1 MTDRNLIL
9 KLLGPLHE
17 RQISIQT
24 PSQTYPWDKDGKRR
38 VLFRILSRREKEDL
52 FGLIDRDFGPSN
64 PNPNSK
70 ECEGEDCLPCNQM
83 KCNERLRQAGIL
95 RTQSCDLISDFL
107 SDPEFFLRGF
117 GLRHQRPKDCV
128 LKAIL
133 RARDAAR
140 QVGQVRHFT
149 FRHAPETRPGF
160 DQLDLAVFRETNT
173 STIDQQS
180 LWNHLCAET
189 RDLAPLQPPWDE
201 WRDQISQNRFPYF
214 NDHDFAAMLRTIL
227 GEDDDILGHELP
239 ENVVTKISRSIHD
252 AEAQFREFLCTELV
266 RQLQNADPDLP
277 QPVLELRN
285 RVIALIP
292 ESSK

>member
-1 MTDRNLIL
+1 MTDRKLIL

-17 RQISIQT
+17 GQISIKV
-24 PSQTYPWDKDGKRR
+24 PSQEWRWDEDGRR
-38 VLFRILSRREKEDL
+38 QVLFRILSRRGRMDL

-64 PNPNSK
+64 PNPNIRV
-70 ECEGEDCLPCNQM
+70 CDLEDCLPCNQM
-83 KCNERLRQAGIL
+83 KCNERLWQAGIL

-107 SDPEFFLRGF
+107 CDPEFFLRGF

-149 FRHAPETRPGF
+149 FRHAPKTRPRF
-160 DQLDLAVFRETNT
+160 DNLDLAVFRETNT
-173 STIDQQS
+173 SKIDQPS
-180 LWNHLCAET
+180 LWQALCHAT
-189 RDLAPLQPPWDE
+189 RDLAHLQPPWDE
-201 WRDQISQNRFPYF
+201 WRDQISQDRFPYF
-214 NDHDFAAMLRTIL
+214 NDHDFAEMLRKIL
-227 GEDDDILGHELP
+227 CEDDDILGHELP

-252 AEAQFREFLCTELV
+252 AEAQFREFLGTELV
-266 RQLQNADPDLP
+266 RQLQNTDPDLP